1 MSNGSSP
8 EPESTNAKQR
18 RQIWKTTG
26 LTLGAIAILG
36 AAGGTLAAWIFVNER
51 LSPWAS
57 ELLSEALDRPVYLG
71 EVERASLTGV
81 RFGQSALPA
90 TADDPDQL
98 VVETVSIR
106 LNLLQLL
113 TRNLRPRI
121 TVENPVVYVE
131 QNAQGD
137 WLDIDFDFDDED
149 DDEEDDDREPF
160 IRISPVVA
168 VLNGE
173 LTMVPYSAPP
183 APASPLNINAINGLI
198 EVAQVKTADF
208 SDQDTLVKAQTIT
221 FDVSA
226 EPENAGTLVV
236 DGVIQQPEVDEENDA
251 AAAIAV
257 NLAVQAQSLDLGIL
271 SPVLLASLP
280 QDLPFDVTS
289 GLLNGNLEVSIAPET
304 EPSLTGTAS
313 LRDGAIAFDAL
324 TTPFTD
330 INTQAQFRDNGV
342 RLDEITADFG
352 EMSAVAAGTID
363 ARNGYDLTGEI
374 FPVALADIA
383 AAFDFEPPIPA
394 EGILKAEA
402 VEITGPLAQPLI
414 AGNILSTDVVTLDKV
429 QFANMATRLSYS
441 AAGLAFANLSL
452 EPLAGG
458 SLTGEG
464 ALSFGRPATLALQLT
479 GQDLPADAIGQAYG
493 LPDTVVIGPVALEAD
508 ITGPVNDLSGL
519 VTWNAPAGTYPTN
532 GTAEI
537 AANTVVVSNAAI
549 AGGTASGTA
558 TLNAGQ
564 WTADVAAQG
573 LQLGVFNRSL
583 EGVVGGGDVRLAG
596 STADF
601 SLRGIRGDGDITAAL
616 LGGTFNS
623 QVALANGAWTADITT
638 RDFPV
643 SQFAENVPV
652 DRVNADARLSGTVDD
667 FSLAAL
673 QGEGTVAAA
682 IAGGTVTSD
691 FRLANGAWQADGQ
704 GSGLQLGQFSTA
716 LQGTGD
722 ATFQL
727 AGNLDELTP
736 AGVRGRAN
744 IRLSDG
750 LATLAGTNA
759 ALAQS
764 RSPLDASLAWDGR
777 QLQIERLETAGLFAS
792 GTVTPQFTGPNAPSI
807 AAIDLG
813 LIAENYDLATL
824 PVNLPP
830 VLGLEGQ
837 ADFQGRLTGTPSNLN
852 FAGDLALANLALND
866 LIFEPLLAGDVNF
879 SSQNGLVV
887 SLLGVEDEISVNF
900 DPQPRQLDV
909 TVRAG
914 ESVAIATTE
923 GNLLQAQLYSFP
935 ISVLNLPPADSEYG
949 SLRGQVEFAN
959 ATVNLNDFSTTG
971 QFDIQNLG
979 IGFYSVDRLFGGFS
993 YADGVARLANG
1004 QILMADRNVRGEA
1017 IATRTYNVSGRYSFN
1032 QSPQL
1037 QATLSTDAGELRDV
1051 LEVLKIQELADFRRG
1066 FTPNEGFIP
1075 SSPEEAEAILATT
1088 AAGDPNGTLLD
1099 QLRRLSEIMELEVQ
1113 EEIQASQST
1122 IPPLSELQGAFN
1134 GVVDVAADLPEDL
1147 SVTFNLNGQDW
1158 RWGPDISADVVL
1170 AQGGYRNGLITL
1182 APLQFNSQEETAAS
1196 SVILAGEFSLDPA
1209 DTENR
1214 LMTLEVVN
1222 LPSRQLEDLA
1232 NLPFAL
1238 TGNVNGTAELRG
1250 RLSAPNLSGQLQIA
1264 DGTLNNAPIEEVEAT
1279 FSYINARAGLDA
1291 ELLLVGSD
1299 DPLTLSARVPYQL
1312 GFVEQPPTDTS
1323 YRLVANVKDE
1333 GFALLNL
1340 FTRQVAWES
1349 GEGTMILDLE
1359 GDTAQN
1365 NGLPSE
1371 FQGLV
1376 TLNGATISSSTL
1388 PVPMTDITGRI
1399 RLSSVNFGAIVVED
1413 LTGQFSEGQLMAE
1426 GAFPLFVPLPSLP
1439 DEAAP
1444 PLPEDSATDG
1454 SAAPTA
1460 PTADPTEVI
1469 APSTPEDVADSPP
1482 AIADTPG
1489 EAEVVDDL
1497 GVQPLTLDLENIA
1510 LNLKGLY
1517 NGQVNGEMQ
1526 LLGSLLAGPILSGEI
1541 DLTRGTITI
1550 PEGNDGAP
1558 VTPSPSDRPSGE
1570 SPLPPLRF
1578 DNLRLVLARNINI
1591 VQGNLLDV
1599 TARGGMRLDGTLDNL
1614 RPTGTIQLPSG
1625 RVGLFTVA
1633 LRLAGDN
1640 DRAEFRGNFDP
1651 ILDVTLQTS
1660 LPDASAFSEG
1670 IGVTTSP
1677 FPQNEVSDNTLNE
1690 IGLTQQGNSLV
1701 RINARYTG
1709 TASEL
1714 ADLTT
1719 DSRNLQ
1725 LTSSP
1730 ARSEQEIISLLS
1742 GNVIGAL
1749 DALGSGD
1756 DALAGLGTFLG
1767 SALLGSVRDF
1777 LGDTV
1782 PLSEFRIFQVTES
1795 SGGVNDSEDI
1805 GGEIGFDVTSN
1816 ISVSVLKVLTNDTP
1830 FQFNT
1835 RYRLS
1840 DQFTLRGTTSYED
1853 FSDRTGVLL
1862 EYETRF

>member
-1 MSNGSSP
+1 M
-8 EPESTNAKQR
+8 
-18 RQIWKTTG
+18 
-26 LTLGAIAILG
+26 
-36 AAGGTLAAWIFVNER
+36 AAWIFVNER

-57 ELLSEALDRPVYLG
+57 QLLSDTLDRPVYLG

-81 RFGQSALPA
+81 RFGQSAMPA

-98 VVETVSIR
+98 VVETVTIR

-113 TRNLRPRI
+113 TRTLRPRI
-121 TVENPVVYVE
+121 TFENPMVYVE
-131 QNAQGD
+131 QNAQGE
-137 WLDIDFDFDDED
+137 WLDIDFDFDEED
-149 DDEEDDDREPF
+149 DDEEDDDRDPF
-160 IRISPVVA
+160 IRISPIVEI
-168 VLNGE
+168 LNGE
-173 LTMVPYSAPP
+173 LTGLPHSEAP
-183 APASPLNINAINGLI
+183 ATASPLNINAITGSV
-198 EVAQVKTADF
+198 EVAQVETTDF
-208 SDQDTLVKAQTIT
+208 SDQETLVKAQTIT

-226 EPENAGTLVV
+226 EPEDAGTLVV
-236 DGVIQQPEVDEENDA
+236 SGVIQQPESDEDDETA
-251 AAAIAV
+251 SAIAA
-257 NLAVQAQSLDLGIL
+257 NLALQAQGLDLGIL

-289 GLLNGNLEVSIAPET
+289 GLLNGNLEVSLAPEA

-313 LRDGAIAFDAL
+313 LQDGAIAFDAL

-342 RLDEITADFG
+342 RLDEITANFG
-352 EMSAVAAGTID
+352 EMSAVATGTID

-394 EGILKAEA
+394 EGTLRAEA
-402 VEITGPLAQPLI
+402 VEITGPLAQPLV

-441 AAGLAFANLSL
+441 AAGLAFTNLSL

-508 ITGPVNDLSGL
+508 ITGPLNDLNGL

-537 AANTVVVSNAAI
+537 AANTVVVQNAAI

-558 TLNAGQ
+558 SLNAGQ

-583 EGVVGGGDVRLAG
+583 EGVIGGGDVRLAG

-601 SLRGIRGDGDITAAL
+601 SLRGIRGDGAITAAL
-616 LGGTFNS
+616 LGGTLNS
-623 QVALANGAWTADITT
+623 QVALANGAWTADVTT

-643 SQFAENVPV
+643 NQLVANIPV
-652 DRVNADARLSGTVDD
+652 DRINADARLSGTVDD

-691 FRLANGAWQADGQ
+691 FRLASGAWQADGQ
-704 GSGLQLGQFSTA
+704 GSGLQLGQFSPE

-792 GTVTPQFTGPNAPSI
+792 GTVTPQFTGPNAPGI

-824 PVNLPP
+824 PIDLPP

-837 ADFQGRLTGTPSNLN
+837 ADFQGRLTGTPSALN

-866 LIFEPLLAGDVNF
+866 LVFEPLLTGDVDF
-879 SSQNGLVV
+879 SSQTGLVV
-887 SLLGVEDEISVNF
+887 SLLGVEDEISVTF

-914 ESVAIATTE
+914 ESLAIATTE

-935 ISVLNLPPADSEYG
+935 ISALNLPPANSAYG
-949 SLRGQVEFAN
+949 TLRGQVEFAN

-971 QFDIQNLG
+971 QFDVQNLG

-1004 QILMADRNVRGEA
+1004 QILMADRDARGVA
-1017 IATRTYNVSGRYSFN
+1017 IATRTYDVSGRYGFN

-1037 QATLSTDAGELRDV
+1037 QATLSTEAGELRDV

-1066 FTPNEGFIP
+1066 FKPNEGFIP
-1075 SSPEEAEAILATT
+1075 NSPEEAEAILATT
-1088 AAGDPNGTLLD
+1088 AAGNPNGTLLD

-1113 EEIQASQST
+1113 EEIQASEST
-1122 IPPLSELQGAFN
+1122 IPPLSELQGVFD
-1134 GVVDVAADLPEDL
+1134 GVVNVSADLPEDL
-1147 SVTFNLNGQDW
+1147 RVTFDLNGQAW

-1182 APLQFNSQEETAAS
+1182 APLQFSSQGETEVS

-1209 DTENR
+1209 DNENR

-1238 TGNVNGTAELRG
+1238 TGDVNGTAELRG

-1264 DGTLNNAPIEEVEAT
+1264 NGTLNNAPIEQVEAT
-1279 FSYINARAGLDA
+1279 FSYVNARAGLDA

-1299 DPLTLSARVPYQL
+1299 DPLTLSARGPYQL
-1312 GFVEQPPTDTS
+1312 GFVAQPPTDTS

-1340 FTRQVAWES
+1340 FTRQIAWES
-1349 GEGTMILDLE
+1349 GEGTMILDLQ

-1365 NGLPSE
+1365 NGIPSE

-1376 TLNGATISSSTL
+1376 TLTGATIAAAAL

-1399 RLSSVNFGAIVVED
+1399 RLSPANFGSIVVED

-1426 GAFPLFVPLPSLP
+1426 GVFPLLVPLPSQ
-1439 DEAAP
+1439 EAA
-1444 PLPEDSATDG
+1444 E
-1454 SAAPTA
+1454 
-1460 PTADPTEVI
+1460 ADP
-1469 APSTPEDVADSPP
+1469 DADSPEATVNAP
-1482 AIADTPG
+1482 PPEDGSDIEDTSETATAPQAD
-1489 EAEVVDDL
+1489 DDSETAAASETEDDNSFSAQIQDSFDA
-1497 GVQPLTLDLENIA
+1497 QPLTLDLENIA
-1510 LNLKGLY
+1510 LNLRGLY
-1517 NGQVNGEMQ
+1517 DGQVNGETQ
-1526 LLGSLLAGPILSGEI
+1526 LLGSLLSGPVLSGAI

-1550 PEGNDGAP
+1550 PEGNDAAP
-1558 VTPSPSDRPSGE
+1558 VTTATNDRSTRE
-1570 SPLPPLRF
+1570 NPLPPLRF

-1591 VQGNLLDV
+1591 VQGNYLNV
-1599 TARGGMRLDGTLDNL
+1599 TARGGLRLDGTIDNL

-1625 RVGLFTVA
+1625 QIGLFTVA

-1640 DRAEFRGNFDP
+1640 DRAEFRGSFDS

-1660 LPDASAFSEG
+1660 LPDASSFSQG

-1690 IGLTQQGNSLV
+1690 IGLTQQGNTLV

-1709 TASEL
+1709 KASEL

-1719 DSRNLQ
+1719 DSRNLE

-1730 ARSEQEIISLLS
+1730 SRSEQEIISLLS

-1749 DALGSGD
+1749 DALGNSD

-1767 SALLGSVRDF
+1767 SALLSNVRDF
-1777 LGDTV
+1777 LGDTI
-1782 PLSEFRIFQVTES
+1782 PLSEFRIFQVNES

-1816 ISVSVLKVLTNDTP
+1816 ISVSVLKVLTDDTP

-1840 DQFTLRGTTSYED
+1840 DQFTLRGTTSYQD
-1853 FSDRTGVLL
+1853 FSERTGVLL